1 MKRSSPGGAAAAALL
16 SLLFACNGRVS
27 PEFAPAPRQ
36 MSPAGGPPTM
46 AFRASVAGDFFLTAT
61 ELAAKGGVSVD
72 LGFTAF
78 LDDKGLAQVTWI
90 SPHQLDVTVP
100 AGLPMGPHALT
111 VIAPSG
117 MSGRLPAAWTTTQLS
132 GAFTFSQSPTQPG
145 QTLVVTLT
153 VTNSGASPV
162 QAFLPLTPT
171 IAGSAAFTLTNPNAT
186 STGIAAGGSASFS
199 WTYGVTRAG
208 SATFTTSG
216 SGTDQVTGKPAPL
229 LTTTSPV
236 LTVQTPASLSAMMAL
251 ADVAGTPTAVFAA
264 GDLITLSLTVTNSGQ
279 TAATAVKPGTLGI
292 TPTSSVQIS
301 SGPVPGPTTIA
312 AGASQTYVWT
322 LQATQSTGPVTFS
335 AAASGADAISNAA
348 VASSAASAS
357 ATIVAPVQPVTV
369 PPFQGSR
376 PTTFAYVFGYR
387 NQLWLGPAGDGGGA
401 ISIAP
406 DGTSP
411 AQIGFQ
417 LRVDNASAPYGARNP
432 AWATSPQATT
442 VGYSGCQQGTA
453 ACGPDNENGR
463 GLFFSAVVNNTEW
476 MGLTGARDTLGAR
489 FLYLTTPS
497 IISPVGKLDFAYDSL
512 GNAVPDTTLVAT
524 AAYAFSNT
532 LWIGYLDWG
541 NSGAAPVTG
550 PVLHQLLNVPSAP
563 PGINANSGS
572 GIDLVDLRAH
582 YMPYVGANAGATSN
596 LTGSPAPPLM
606 IDSLA
611 SFGAGS
617 GQALYLANN
626 GGWLR
631 STNGAPGPCTA
642 PGVCADWVAISPNAL
657 GASRAAAASYAA
669 ECSLPSLKVRDLE
682 PADKAVPYI
691 VPFGGRLF
699 LARNTYKGNPG
710 CNNPTFVLGPQ
721 LWSCAPTG
729 PNQQCSLGDWSL
741 VAPNVAPRDVDL
753 TQMQDANNT
762 AITLLAAAGGYL
774 YVGFNNASSSPAG
787 VQIYRTANPAA
798 ATQADFTGQNGCIAG
813 GSGPCAGIGGN
824 GLGQGVTRIF
834 DGRAI
839 SFAGG
844 TAIYLTAGTG
854 NAPLSLFRI
863 NP

>member
-1 MKRSSPGGAAAAALL
+1 LP
-16 SLLFACNGRVS
+16 LLFACNGRVS

-36 MSPAGGPPTM
+36 MSPGGGPPTR
-46 AFRASVAGDFFLTAT
+46 AFRVSVAGDFFLTAT

-100 AGLPMGPHALT
+100 AGLPIGPHALT
-111 VIAPSG
+111 VVAPSG
-117 MSGRLPAAWTTTQLS
+117 LSGRLPAAWTTDMLS
-132 GAFTFSQSPTQPG
+132 GALTFSQSPTQPR

-153 VTNSGASPV
+153 VTNHSADPAQGFSA
-162 QAFLPLTPT
+162 LTPT
-171 IAGSAAFTLTNPNAT
+171 IAGRATFTLTGANA
-186 STGIAAGGSASFS
+186 GPANIAPGGSASFS
-199 WTYGVTRAG
+199 WTYNVTQDG
-208 SATFTTSG
+208 TATFTTSG

-229 LTTTSPV
+229 PSLTSPV
-236 LTVQTPASLSAMMAL
+236 LTVQTPSFLSATMAL
-251 ADVAGTPTAVFAA
+251 ANVAGTPTAVFAA
-264 GDLITLSLTVTNSGQ
+264 GDLITLSLTVANSGQ
-279 TAATAVKPGTLGI
+279 TAATAVKPGTLVI
-292 TPTSSVQIS
+292 SPTSSVQIS

-312 AGASQTYVWT
+312 GGASQTYVWT

-348 VASSAASAS
+348 VASSAANAN
-357 ATIVAPVQPVTV
+357 ATIVAPVQQLALPVFPGT
-369 PPFQGSR
+369 QS
-376 PTTFAYVFGYR
+376 TSFAYVFGYR
-387 NQLWLGPAGDGGGA
+387 NQIWLGPAGDGGGA

-417 LRVDNASAPYGARNP
+417 LRVDNASLFYQARNT
-432 AWATSPQATT
+432 AWTTSPPPNQMPPATT
-442 VGYSGCQQGTA
+442 VGYSGCQQGTT

-497 IISPVGKLDFAYDSL
+497 IISPVGKLDFAYDNL
-512 GNAVPDTTLVAT
+512 LNGVHDTTLVAT
-524 AAYAFSNT
+524 AAYAFSST

-541 NSGAAPVTG
+541 NSGAAPVSG
-550 PVLHQLLNVPSAP
+550 PVLHQLLNVPSAL

-572 GIDLVDLRAH
+572 GIDLVDLRAD

-596 LTGSPAPPLM
+596 LTGSQAPPLM

-611 SFGAGS
+611 SFGPGS

-631 STNGAPGPCTA
+631 STNGAPRPCTA
-642 PGVCADWVAISPNAL
+642 PGACADWVAISPNVP
-657 GASRAAAASYAA
+657 GAGRPAAASYAA
-669 ECSLPSLKVRDLE
+669 GCSLPSLKVRDLE

-710 CNNPTFVLGPQ
+710 CNNPTLVLGPQ

-729 PNQQCSLGDWSL
+729 PNQQCNPGDWSL
-741 VAPNVAPRDVDL
+741 VAPNALPRDVNL

-798 ATQADFTGQNGCIAG
+798 ASQADFTGLNGCIAG
-813 GSGPCAGIGGN
+813 GSGCAGIGGN

-844 TAIYLTAGTG
+844 AAIYLTAGTG
-854 NAPLSLFRI
+854 NAPLSLFRV